1 MESWKKFFN
10 VTEHGIAG
18 NVIIW
23 GDTTKIDLLPE
34 DFCKSGSLVIDDETG
49 DAYSYSQS
57 KKTWTMI

>member
-1 MESWKKFFN
+1 MEDWRIFFN
-10 VTEHGIAG
+10 VTERGTSG

-23 GDTTKIDLLPE
+23 GDTSKMDLLPE
-34 DFCKSGSLVIDDETG
+34 DFCKSGSLVIDDTTG